1 MSAWSTQLQGESASS
16 EAKEVVDARS
26 WNDLG
31 SPDKEHELHPK
42 VKEGQ

>member
-1 MSAWSTQLQGESASS
+1 MSVWSTQLQGESAGS

-26 WNDLG
+26 WNDLV
-31 SPDKEHELHPK
+31 SPDREHELYPK